1 MSVAGSLS
9 IGLGACS
16 SQSPAAVPTSPQQQ
30 FQAASAPHGST
41 TAIGEAHAQIPA
53 ADRVAYELI
62 GEQNKQQ
69 DGAFDEWMYE
79 VAAIDLPT
87 AGPTAQ
93 GKSVMP
99 ASVGTAGATA
109 GASPVRAPTTHPTQA
124 MTVAAAAVA
133 NGADPVAA
141 LRQMQA
147 TCPAGDLSAGYL
159 FFEAQLA
166 DRSRDAMWR

>member
-1 MSVAGSLS
+1 MPSV
-9 IGLGACS
+9 
-16 SQSPAAVPTSPQQQ
+16 
-30 FQAASAPHGST
+30 PHGST

-53 ADRVAYELI
+53 ADRVAYELM

-87 AGPTAQ
+87 VAPTAQ
-93 GKSVMP
+93 GKPGMP
-99 ASVGTAGATA
+99 APLATA
-109 GASPVRAPTTHPTQA
+109 GPSPVRAATTHPTQA

-133 NGADPVAA
+133 NGADPLAA

-147 TCPAGDLSAGYL
+147 SCPAGDLSAGYL